1 MYRAPVH
8 VQGPCCVRR
17 RACSPAAAANKNA
30 YTPCGV
36 AIYHRRFCA
45 WHACVL
51 CCPWCG
57 CFVCPQHLWQCASWS
72 IVNITY
78 SKACL
83 ILSRLS
89 LFYLKVSRGVA
100 GRSSQRTSG
109 SGAAVP
115 DIALLRLVVSNLG
128 ATPSWYRERVVNIIN
143 LICRVLSQGP
153 QGRALWSMRATH
165 SP

>member
-17 RACSPAAAANKNA
+17 RACSPAAAANKNTC
-30 YTPCGV
+30 TPCVLLCTTVVFVRGMHV
-36 AIYHRRFCA
+36 F
-45 WHACVL
+45 L

-89 LFYLKVSRGVA
+89 LFISRSAGVWLGGSPVPRSGCPQPILAQA
-100 GRSSQRTSG
+100 G
-109 SGAAVP
+109 A
-115 DIALLRLVVSNLG
+115 
-128 ATPSWYRERVVNIIN
+128 
-143 LICRVLSQGP
+143 GP
-153 QGRALWSMRATH
+153 QCRGPGVPSGWQLQPRSRCPLRSRVPSATGPLRH
-165 SP
+165 GGCYG